1 MEGILFCNS
10 SLTNT
15 EEQCQCNLPPRI
27 SSSALYTL
35 AEPRSE
41 VEDDAGDGLEV
52 VLVLAEEGVEHVIA
66 FGPQ

>member
-1 MEGILFCNS
+1 MQPTTRQF
-10 SLTNT
+10 SL
-15 EEQCQCNLPPRI
+15 NLLGR
-27 SSSALYTL
+27 SKTG
-35 AEPRSE
+35 SE

>member
-1 MEGILFCNS
+1 MS

-15 EEQCQCNLPPRI
+15 EEQCQCNTRQKWPNSAI
-27 SSSALYTL
+27 SLRSTPENRTRSG
-35 AEPRSE
+35 SE

-52 VLVLAEEGVEHVIA
+52 VLVLAEEVVEHVIA